1 MNLRATIQG
10 GICRLDTVVDA
21 WSADGVVVRLEVKSD
36 CPKVQGLAAELIEVD
51 AIEQVL
57 RKSFFE
63 TEVARLAAGQGL
75 HATCLVPVGILK
87 AVEAVA
93 GLALP
98 STCTISLSR
107 ID

>member
-1 MNLRATIQG
+1 MDIRATIQG
-10 GICRLDTVVDA
+10 GICGLDTVIDA
-21 WSADGVVVRLEVKSD
+21 WSVDGMVVRLEVKSD
-36 CPKVQGLAAELIEVD
+36 CPKVQELAAELTEVD

-57 RKSFFE
+57 RRPLVE
-63 TEVARLAAGQGL
+63 TEVARLAAEQGL

-87 AVEAVA
+87 AVEAAA

>member
-1 MNLRATIQG
+1 MKTRTTIRG
-10 GICRLDTVVDA
+10 SACGLDAAVEASSV
-21 WSADGVVVRLEVKSD
+21 DGVTVSLRVESD
-36 CPKVQGLAAELIEVD
+36 CPKVQGLAAELTEVD

-57 RKSFFE
+57 RKPLVE

-75 HATCLVPVGILK
+75 HTTCLVPIGILK
-87 AVEAVA
+87 AVEAAA

-98 STCTISLSR
+98 SRCAIDLMR